1 MNKTLLTLVA
11 AATILTACSS
21 NQADPNNQANNSNQ
35 TDTNNNVEQ
44 NEQSAQ
50 TEVVRENNQPEKE
63 STDHDEWSSLS
74 EYDTIIQNI
83 DEKDYTFKTVT
94 DNQNKRI
101 LLLTDQDGKE
111 QYKTVFIKDTSR
123 LKIIDLDGEG
133 EIFNAVL

>member
-21 NQADPNNQANNSNQ
+21 NQADPNNQA
-35 TDTNNNVEQ
+35 DTSNNVEQ
-44 NEQSAQ
+44 NEQPAQ
-50 TEVVRENNQPEKE
+50 TEVVQENNQSEKE
-63 STDHDEWSSLS
+63 SIDHDEWSSLF
-74 EYDTIIQNI
+74 EYDTIIQYI
-83 DEKDYTFKTVT
+83 DKKDYTFKTVT

-133 EIFNAVL
+133 EIFNAVLESK